1 MKVELIDETMNI
13 LKSTYLIKINIVES
27 FPIADN
33 STSASNKNTSS
44 KINQNINSNGK
55 AYLEANILSISE
67 TGYLTVEFS
76 QNIKIPD
83 NFTIINDTQMSLLLK
98 PNKESDSSCLD
109 FNWTVTSFNNR
120 QMVIKLDF

>member
-27 FPIADN
+27 FPITDN